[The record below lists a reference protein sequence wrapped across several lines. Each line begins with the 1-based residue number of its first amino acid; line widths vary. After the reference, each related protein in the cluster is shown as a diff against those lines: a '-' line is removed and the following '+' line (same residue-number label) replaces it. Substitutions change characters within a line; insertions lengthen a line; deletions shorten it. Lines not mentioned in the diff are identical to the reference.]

1 MFCKKVALKCLAKL
15 IGKKNVMETFLLMM
29 QALVWNFTYKNSPP
43 QVLSCQF
50 CESFKNSCS
59 IEYPRAT
66 AFYLPV
72 LIHRYN

>member
-1 MFCKKVALKCLAKL
+1 MFGKTHRQKKRDGDFSINDAGIGLKLYL
-15 IGKKNVMETFLLMM
+15 
-29 QALVWNFTYKNSPP
+29 KNSPP